1 MAVPVAAHIPNWGL
15 KFRAASA
22 NEMELLRMRP
32 EMLDRRSFIGMV
44 VVVVVVVVMVSEEQ
58 LMRNSSELI
67 RI

>member
-32 EMLDRRSFIGMV
+32 EMLDRRSFIGMMV
-44 VVVVVVVVMVSEEQ
+44 VIIMVVVSEEQ
-58 LMRNSSELI
+58 LMRNSDELI
-67 RI
+67 RM